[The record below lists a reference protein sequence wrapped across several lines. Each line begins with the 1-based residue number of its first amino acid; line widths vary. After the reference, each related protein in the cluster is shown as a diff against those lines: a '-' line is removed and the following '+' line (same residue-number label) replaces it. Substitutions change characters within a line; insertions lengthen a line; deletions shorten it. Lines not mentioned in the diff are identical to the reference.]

1 MSGKRPEKYRGS
13 TPEGLGRVSVRYRV
27 DLPFTPMSPARL
39 PHVPPSPRWVRADGT
54 KGAGDVM
61 ESGPAIFAGVVFA
74 LFGGALLV
82 WTGTRVR
89 RGEPVAQ
96 GVSQVASA
104 TLAGAVA
111 VVSLGLGA
119 YCLTRL

>member
-1 MSGKRPEKYRGS
+1 
-13 TPEGLGRVSVRYRV
+13 
-27 DLPFTPMSPARL
+27 
-39 PHVPPSPRWVRADGT
+39 
-54 KGAGDVM
+54 M

-74 LFGGALLV
+74 LFGGALLG

-96 GVSQVASA
+96 GVNQVASA
-104 TLAGAVA
+104 TLAGAA
-111 VVSLGLGA
+111 GAIALGLAG